1 MSSLASMDLLNRDAL
16 SEGITILPHFTDL
29 FTKSF
34 WEENIS
40 DRFYTSL
47 NYVLPIIVIL
57 LFYTFVLA
65 LYILPNALKY
75 GEIRVSTVGL
85 LAFFSITLMIG
96 KFGKKM
102 NLFLPLRGS
111 KLVTLQNEIF
121 LREDGIY
128 DNYLNEWRWNLWL
141 FFLTLTSF
149 TAPFMLTALVL
160 SFVIYKLHNYSE
172 SRMRRGII
180 QI

>member
-1 MSSLASMDLLNRDAL
+1 MSSFVSMDLLNRDAL
-16 SEGITILPHFTDL
+16 SEGRTILPHFMDL

-34 WEENIS
+34 WMENIS
-40 DRFYTSL
+40 DRFYSSL
-47 NYVLPIIVIL
+47 NYVLPIVVIL

-75 GEIRVSTVGL
+75 GEIKVSTVGL
-85 LAFFSITLMIG
+85 FAFIAITLMIG
-96 KFGKKM
+96 KFGKRM

-111 KLVTLQNEIF
+111 KLVVLQNEIF
-121 LREDGIY
+121 LREDRIY
-128 DNYLNEWRWNLWL
+128 DTYLDEWRWNLWL

-149 TAPFMLTALVL
+149 TVPFMMITFVL
-160 SFVIYKLHNYSE
+160 SYVIYKMHNYSN
-172 SRMRRGII
+172 SRMRRDII